1 MNARFH
7 VATVLAALLLAQPAL
22 AASDPPRPPPA
33 DAPRDLPPGA
43 SEADVRRYCTRIY
56 DAEVSLIPDKAG
68 GAGGMLAEPLMEDWR
83 RCMLRNG
90 FEP

>member
-7 VATVLAALLLAQPAL
+7 VATVLAALLLAPPAL
-22 AASDPPRPPPA
+22 AASDPPQSPPA
-33 DAPRDLPPGA
+33 GSPRDLPPGS

-68 GAGGMLAEPLMEDWR
+68 GAGGMLAGPLMEEWR
-83 RCMLRNG
+83 RCMRRNG
-90 FEP
+90 VEP